1 MIVPYHVTFRAS
13 VEKSL
18 EKLPQSAQ
26 TRLIAKAIGLTDDPR
41 PHGSVRLAGVADHDL
56 DLWRVRV
63 GDYRLV
69 YAIDDVARVVDI
81 RIVVHR
87 RDVYRGL

>member
-1 MIVPYHVTFRAS
+1 MNYHVTFRATA
-13 VEKSL
+13 EKSL

-26 TRLIAKAIGLTDDPR
+26 TRLVAKAIGLADDPR
-41 PHGSVRLAGVADHDL
+41 PHGSVKLAGAAGHNI

-63 GDYRLV
+63 GDYRMV

-81 RIVVHR
+81 RIVAHR